1 MWPND
6 AMMAPAPDSSRS
18 PGRTLRVSI
27 SLNMHKDKYAIICKL
42 ILEYAEICT
51 KYAVPICKKYT
62 QMCKKKMQYMCK
74 ISNMHKSAF
83 YMQIVICVLY
93 A

>member
-1 MWPND
+1 MCIFC
-6 AMMAPAPDSSRS
+6 AYFLLIGH
-18 PGRTLRVSI
+18 GRHNQCKYAEI
-27 SLNMHKDKYAIICKL
+27 SLNMHEGKYAIICKL
-42 ILEYAEICT
+42 KLEYAEICT

-62 QMCKKKMQYMCK
+62 QICKKKNMQYMCK

-83 YMQIVICVLY
+83 YVQICVLY